1 MLIIGDDL
9 VALSRQGQGSPEGQT
24 TSYGGGSTRRDHWNW
39 PLSHPCGFHLHLTH
53 VKVVI
58 PGLLNIFFITIDT
71 RPSSRQ
77 EIPHL
82 RTPQPGHLVHVD
94 TQLELSQRKAM
105 TELHVLLQIL
115 LSPDEPTDYTRC
127 SSLKTFYLTLP
138 SARPDGSEKRCYLSV
153 FLSHSLV
160 KCKPFACW
168 SPSNWEQESGQVW
181 PILYTSLP
189 TKKRDAL
196 KVSMVNAWQGTGGYK
211 FGRGRKL
218 LRILCPPNLFVFS
231 LDTSLHHLLKAPQR
245 GPVTQESSAK
255 PEDVFSTAG
264 VDRPLCL
271 KGQRETLSLLATAA
285 SFRML

>member
-1 MLIIGDDL
+1 MTWWPSVSGTGKPWGSDDL
-9 VALSRQGQGSPEGQT
+9 LRW
-24 TSYGGGSTRRDHWNW
+24 R
-39 PLSHPCGFHLHLTH
+39 
-53 VKVVI
+53 
-58 PGLLNIFFITIDT
+58 LNEK
-71 RPSSRQ
+71 RP
-77 EIPHL
+77 
-82 RTPQPGHLVHVD
+82 
-94 TQLELSQRKAM
+94 LELTSISPLRISFASYACESPYSRATQHIFHYYWHKTIIKAGDSSPKNTPARAPCTCGHPAW
-105 TELHVLLQIL
+105 TEPEKSNDRAACPVTDPSVSRRAHRLHQMFK
-115 LSPDEPTDYTRC
+115 RH
-127 SSLKTFYLTLP
+127 KTFYLTLP
-138 SARPDGSEKRCYLSV
+138 SARPDGSEMRCYLSV

-181 PILYTSLP
+181 PILYSSLP

-196 KVSMVNAWQGTGGYK
+196 KVSMANTWQGTGGYK

-231 LDTSLHHLLKAPQR
+231 LDTSLPHLLKAPQR

-255 PEDVFSTAG
+255 PEYVFSTAG

-285 SFRML
+285 SLRML